1 MENENRRK
9 LYIPYG
15 LNIEP
20 EYFIGFGRTELK
32 QCFIGIACF
41 GVVAAVLMLITGN
54 LAALVFTMMIGATS
68 SIMMT
73 RKDPITRLS
82 VVGQVKNMVR
92 FVRSQRRYRYV
103 YKSKWF

>member
-1 MENENRRK
+1 
-9 LYIPYG
+9 
-15 LNIEP
+15 
-20 EYFIGFGRTELK
+20 
-32 QCFIGIACF
+32 
-41 GVVAAVLMLITGN
+41 MLITGN
-54 LAALVFTMMIGATS
+54 LAALVFTMMIGAAG

-92 FVRSQRRYRYV
+92 FARSQRRYRYV